1 MLPIILIIIGAI
13 LIIAG
18 IIGLISVYI
27 QPIRK
32 AIRVFYGQDLD
43 DFWYEHGRGQLVQQE
58 GRRILLT
65 LYSWLIVLGFCA
77 LIPGMIMQYM
87 PKGNASII
95 ADSEVGADTF
105 NDHSAG
111 VTNPAAQGDY
121 YVVVS
126 GDVITMNGKEYA
138 SPEEFENDL
147 KLMDRTRKVS
157 VTDDFAVSATYHKVI
172 ELINRYGLVYGDGSK

>member
-1 MLPIILIIIGAI
+1 MLPIILIIIGVI

-58 GRRILLT
+58 GKRILLT

-77 LIPGMIMQYM
+77 LIPGLIMQYT
-87 PKGNASII
+87 PRGNASVT
-95 ADSEVGADTF
+95 ADSEIGADAF

-111 VTNPAAQGDY
+111 VTNPAVSGDY

-126 GDVITMNGKEYA
+126 GNVVIMNGKEYTTLEA
-138 SPEEFENDL
+138 FEEDL
-147 KLMDRTRKVS
+147 KLLDRTGKVS
-157 VTDDFAVSATYHKVI
+157 VTDDFAVSSTYHKVI